1 MARSPDE
8 RAHKGDASIM
18 STTLPQTQ
26 LQLQSLVTED
36 GELRLALVEAP
47 VIAPSAEQV
56 VVRVEATPINPSDMG
71 GLFATVNAATLE
83 SAGTPE
89 FPALKGQI
97 PAAALPALR
106 ARVGDPL
113 TAGNEG
119 AGVVVAAGDSPEAQ
133 RLLGRTVALTGGE
146 MYQQYRTVN
155 AQDCLVLEEGTRPAD
170 AASCFVNPLTS
181 QAMVE
186 VMRAEGHTALVHTAA
201 ASNLGQMLNRI
212 CIADGVDLVNV
223 VRRPEQAAML
233 REQGAKWV
241 VDSSEPDFEEKLL
254 EAITATGAT
263 LAFDAIGG
271 GTLASQLLS
280 AMERALSSNATTFSR
295 YGSATHKQV
304 YIYGGLDRSPTVLN
318 RSYGAAWGVSGWLL
332 TPFLQRVG
340 VETAQ
345 RLRDRVAAELLTTFA
360 STYTDEISLAGMVDL
375 ANVAVYSKSST
386 GRKFLVNPSL
396 GRD

>member
-1 MARSPDE
+1 MARSPNE

-97 PAAALPALR
+97 SAAAFPALR

-113 TAGNEG
+113 TAGK
-119 AGVVVAAGDSPEAQ
+119 
-133 RLLGRTVALTGGE
+133 TVALTGGE

-170 AASCFVNPLTS
+170 GASCYVNPLTA

-186 VMRAEGHTALVHTAA
+186 VMRAESHTALVHTAA

-280 AMERALSSNATTFSR
+280 AMERALSSKATTFSR

-318 RSYGAAWGVSGWLL
+318 RSYGMAWGVNGWLL

>member
-1 MARSPDE
+1 
-8 RAHKGDASIM
+8 M

-170 AASCFVNPLTS
+170 GASCYVNPLTA

-186 VMRAEGHTALVHTAA
+186 VMRAESHTALVHTAA

-340 VETAQ
+340 AETAQ

-375 ANVAVYSKSST
+375 ANVAVYSKSTT